1 VGLPPTVTKLAIFHE
16 MQSSSQDQTWLNTLK
31 THRAIAVIRTH
42 SMGLGL
48 AMAKAIAQGGGQLIE
63 ITWNSDRPADLVE
76 ILRAELPHCTIGCGT
91 LLTQTEIQTA
101 IAAGAQFGFMPHV
114 DGALIRYARDR
125 GLPMHPGALTP
136 TEIMTAW
143 NAGAN
148 GVKIFPVSIL
158 GGSQYIQSLQ
168 GPLSQIPLIP
178 TGGVTLHNAKDFI
191 AAGAIAVGLAGD
203 LFPRDAIVSQN
214 WQQISQ
220 RSRTLLQSLKVEV
233 QV

>member
-1 VGLPPTVTKLAIFHE
+1 
-16 MQSSSQDQTWLNTLK
+16 MQSHSKDRAWLDTLG

-48 AMAKAIAQGGGQLIE
+48 AMAKAIAQGGGRLIE
-63 ITWNSDRPADLVE
+63 ITWNSDRPADLIE
-76 ILRAELPHCTIGCGT
+76 TLRAELPHCIIGCGT
-91 LLTQTEIQTA
+91 LLTQTDIQTA

-114 DGALIRYARDR
+114 DSALIRYARDR

-148 GVKIFPVSIL
+148 GVKIFPVSTL

-178 TGGVTLHNAKDFI
+178 TGGVTLHNAKNFFE
-191 AAGAIAVGLAGD
+191 AGAIAVGLAGD
-203 LFPRDAIVSQN
+203 LFPKDAIIHQD
-214 WQQISQ
+214 WPQISQ
-220 RSRTLLQSLKVEV
+220 RTQQLLQSLNDKRSE
-233 QV
+233 